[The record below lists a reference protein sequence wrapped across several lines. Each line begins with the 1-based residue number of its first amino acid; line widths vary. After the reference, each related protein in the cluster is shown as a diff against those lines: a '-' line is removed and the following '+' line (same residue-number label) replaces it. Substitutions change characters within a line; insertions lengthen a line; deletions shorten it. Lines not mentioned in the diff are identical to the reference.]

1 MYRIMYI
8 TPADTHT
15 SGIYL
20 CIYPSGWG
28 ERVKG
33 GRRIFTSENLIQ
45 RDIFIKKSI
54 GREDEVQK
62 RQMWHI
68 SNSSDISWLY

>member
-8 TPADTHT
+8 TPADTHKRHFILV
-15 SGIYL
+15 GEER
-20 CIYPSGWG
+20 GW
-28 ERVKG
+28 RG

-68 SNSSDISWLY
+68 SNSSDISWFY

>member
-15 SGIYL
+15 SG
-20 CIYPSGWG
+20 
-28 ERVKG
+28 
-33 GRRIFTSENLIQ
+33 TSKNLIQ

>member
-15 SGIYL
+15 SG
-20 CIYPSGWG
+20 IYPSGWG